1 MILCVLRWGLGPQ
14 PLAELTSSTER
25 SYRHLNYTIPKWN

>member
-1 MILCVLRWGLGPQ
+1 MILCVLRWRLGPQ
-14 PLAELTSSTER
+14 PLAELISSIET